1 VSTQAGTSAPSGP
14 FTAFRRP
21 TLPGRAITVR
31 RLRLFASR
39 AVWWVASVG
48 IVIVSWEALAALHLI
63 NTVILPPPHEVLGE
77 ISTQRD
83 FLRPAVGVFRT
94 GANFN
99 ATTAI
104 AATLQ
109 RVFAGVSLAIVAAMV
124 AGGLSFYFKP
134 VGKLLLPLVTLLSPI
149 APIAWLPLALVAF
162 GIGDPAA
169 IFVVFISL
177 FFILTLAVVNTMK
190 NVDQLYINTARVLG
204 ANRWQLALHI
214 ILPGIL
220 PALLV
225 ILRMNFFGAWTAV
238 LTAEVVGTNT
248 GLGAI
253 IITGRQMMN
262 MRLMFLGMA
271 MIGLVAFLIDR
282 LFLEIQG
289 RLLWW
294 KPTARA

>member
-1 VSTQAGTSAPSGP
+1 MRGAPG
-14 FTAFRRP
+14 
-21 TLPGRAITVR
+21 G
-31 RLRLFASR
+31 RLRLPRR
-39 AVWWVASVG
+39 AGQALSAAGWWVLSVG
-48 IVIVSWEALAALHLI
+48 IFIGLWELAAAMQWI
-63 NTVILPPPHEVLGE
+63 NTVILPPPHAVLGE
-77 ISTQRD
+77 IATQRD

-109 RVFAGVSLAIVAAMV
+109 RVFAGVALAFAAALV
-124 AGGLSFYFKP
+124 VGGLSFYFQLI
-134 VGKLLLPLVTLLSPI
+134 GKLVLPLVTLLSPI

-162 GIGDPAA
+162 GIGDGAA
-169 IFVVFISL
+169 IFVVFIGL

-190 NVDQLYINTARVLG
+190 NVDQLYINTGRILG
-204 ANRWQLALHI
+204 ANRWQLAVHV

-238 LTAEVVGTNT
+238 LSAEVVGTNS

-262 MRLMFLGMA
+262 MKLMFLGMA

-282 LFLEIQG
+282 LFLQVQSRI
-289 RLLWW
+289 LWW
-294 KPTARA
+294 KTTARV

>member
-1 VSTQAGTSAPSGP
+1 
-14 FTAFRRP
+14 
-21 TLPGRAITVR
+21 
-31 RLRLFASR
+31 
-39 AVWWVASVG
+39 VWWVASIG
-48 IVIVSWEALAALHLI
+48 IVIVGWEALAALQWI
-63 NTVILPPPHEVLGE
+63 NTVILPPPHEVLSE

-104 AATLQ
+104 VATLQ
-109 RVFAGVSLAIVAAMV
+109 RVFSGVALAIAAALV
-124 AGGLSFYFKP
+124 AGGASFYFKP

-169 IFVVFISL
+169 VFVVFISL
-177 FFILTLAVVNTMK
+177 LFILTLAVVNTMK

-282 LFLEIQG
+282 LFLEVQG

-294 KPTARA
+294 KTTARA

>member
-1 VSTQAGTSAPSGP
+1 V
-14 FTAFRRP
+14 
-21 TLPGRAITVR
+21 
-31 RLRLFASR
+31 
-39 AVWWVASVG
+39 
-48 IVIVSWEALAALHLI
+48 
-63 NTVILPPPHEVLGE
+63 
-77 ISTQRD
+77 
-83 FLRPAVGVFRT
+83 
-94 GANFN
+94 
-99 ATTAI
+99 
-104 AATLQ
+104 
-109 RVFAGVSLAIVAAMV
+109 
-124 AGGLSFYFKP
+124 
-134 VGKLLLPLVTLLSPI
+134 LSPI

-177 FFILTLAVVNTMK
+177 FFILTLGVVNTMK

-204 ANRWQLALHI
+204 ANRWQLAVHI

-282 LFLEIQG
+282 LFVEVQG

-294 KPTARA
+294 KTTARV